1 MVTVS
6 QSHQE
11 LMEAGVG
18 VGVGAGVE
26 MVVVD
31 SLDPTLM
38 QVKTEVSLHKR
49 TSTQKP
55 YVIVHM
61 SRHLLLF

>member
-6 QSHQE
+6 QSQQE

-18 VGVGAGVE
+18 VGIGAGVE

-38 QVKTEVSLHKR
+38 QVKTEVSLYRR
-49 TSTQKP
+49 TSTQRL
-55 YVIVHM
+55 YSTDHM
-61 SRHLLLF
+61 SHQLLF